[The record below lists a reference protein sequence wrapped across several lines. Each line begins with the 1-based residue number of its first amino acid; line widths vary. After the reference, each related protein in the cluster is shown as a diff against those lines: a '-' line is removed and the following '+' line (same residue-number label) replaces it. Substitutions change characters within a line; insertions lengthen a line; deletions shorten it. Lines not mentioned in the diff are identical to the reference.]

1 MKNRKQV
8 MKHLIGKKVSAV
20 ADCGTYKGK
29 CVKGIISFYET
40 TGQYLVKTDTHTVSV
55 KEETIELLN

>member
-1 MKNRKQV
+1 
-8 MKHLIGKKVSAV
+8 MKHLVGKKVSAV

-29 CVKGIISFYET
+29 CVEGILSFYEI